1 MTKVLVV
8 APPPPQVPDLVSD
21 LVAQGFAVEGRCE
34 GSDMVREAI
43 RLSPDVLVLWEPH
56 TGPALFEN
64 AQVLCTAAPM
74 ATLVFTADVHA
85 EWMDRALDAGIDGWE
100 VNGYGVERLRPLI
113 QLTLSRWRRNL
124 RAREER
130 NSLQQ
135 RYEERRLVERA
146 KGLLMSTRRIDED
159 EAFRLLR
166 SASMH
171 AKLRLGQVSRRVID
185 SARFAEG
192 INRAGR
198 LRMLSQRIV
207 KLYALLVAGVEQA
220 SSRALLAH
228 SRQQGEA
235 IFAALEKCLSRP
247 TFGDLI
253 DASAAVWSQ
262 LRSMLDGPV
271 NLQTLG
277 RMHELGEELLQQ
289 AERLTA
295 AVASAGLGAGMQVI
309 NVSGRQRMLAQRVA
323 KQALIRSLLPQSSGD
338 AAPATQAFEQG
349 LSYLVELPLSTAAIR
364 DDLARARAA
373 WEQML
378 QGVAQ
383 AGQPAGQVA
392 LAGASEELLEIFDR
406 LTGTYEHSMQLLTG

>member
-1 MTKVLVV
+1 M
-8 APPPPQVPDLVSD
+8 
-21 LVAQGFAVEGRCE
+21 CW
-34 GSDMVREAI
+34 
-43 RLSPDVLVLWEPH
+43 VLWEPH
-56 TGPALFEN
+56 PGPALFEN

-135 RYEERRLVERA
+135 RYEERRLVGAGQRA
-146 KGLLMSTRRIDED
+146 VDEHPGASTRTRP
-159 EAFRLLR
+159 FGCCVRHR
-166 SASMH
+166 CMPSCASV
-171 AKLRLGQVSRRVID
+171 RVSRRVID

-323 KQALIRSLLPQSSGD
+323 KQALIGSLLPQSSGD